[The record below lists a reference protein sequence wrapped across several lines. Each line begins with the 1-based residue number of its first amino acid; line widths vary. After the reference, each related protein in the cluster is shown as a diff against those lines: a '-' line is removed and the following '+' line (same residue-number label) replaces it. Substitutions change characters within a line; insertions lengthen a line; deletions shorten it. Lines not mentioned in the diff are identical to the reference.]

1 MALTRKFL
9 RENGIEG
16 EKEDLI
22 IGAHVET
29 INAKDLQ
36 IAALKDERDTY
47 KAEAK
52 KVADLEQ
59 QLAEAQKGKAKYEEE
74 RKSHE
79 EYRAKVEA
87 REAKREKEA
96 HYRNLLSEAGIDPK
110 RIDKVLELS
119 DLDGIEV
126 KDGAIVDAE
135 KLIEGI
141 KSDWD
146 FFIPKGSTEG
156 ANVPNPPHQTG
167 GSTAPQTLK
176 EALYE
181 RYNQ

>member
-1 MALTRKFL
+1 MALTRKML
-9 RENGIEG
+9 RENGIDG

-22 IGAHVET
+22 IEAHVET
-29 INAKDLQ
+29 VNAKDLE
-36 IAALKDERDTY
+36 IAALKDKLDTY
-47 KAEAK
+47 KAGAK

-59 QLAEAQKGKAKYEEE
+59 QLAEAKKGEAKYEEE
-74 RKSHE
+74 RKAHE

-96 HYRNLLSEAGIDPK
+96 LYRNLLSEAGIDPK
-110 RIDKVLELS
+110 RIDKVIGLS

-135 KLIEGI
+135 KLTEGI
-141 KSDWD
+141 KSEWD
-146 FFIPKGSTEG
+146 FFIPKCSTEG
-156 ANVPNPPHQTG
+156 ANVQNPPHQTG

-181 RYNQ
+181 RYNR